1 MAAANLSN
9 SGRDGRS
16 ENDDVSSSHLA
27 NLALAIG
34 NTTANDL
41 AQLHQLQQ
49 QQQQQQQQPSSI
61 SAVAVLVLDN
71 IKTEENSN

>member
-1 MAAANLSN
+1 MAAANLSS

-16 ENDDVSSSHLA
+16 DNDDVSSSHLA

-49 QQQQQQQQPSSI
+49 QQQQQPSSLA
-61 SAVAVLVLDN
+61 AVAVLNKIN
-71 IKTEENSN
+71 IEEESS